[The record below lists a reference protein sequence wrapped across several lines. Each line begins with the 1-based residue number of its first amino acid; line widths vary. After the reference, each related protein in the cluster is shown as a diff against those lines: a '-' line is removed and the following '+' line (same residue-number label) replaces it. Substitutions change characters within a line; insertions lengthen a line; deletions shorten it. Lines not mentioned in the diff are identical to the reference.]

1 MVRTQQLQRKKLP
14 PDQIPPHGVG
24 QIHPLELIAADPFD
38 HFLTVS
44 CRIVYDL
51 KRDVQAMEDRIP
63 IIIHQQPPAPD
74 GYWVS
79 TARVKD
85 LRLQL
90 FYGLRPIW
98 QYQLTIF
105 LTNL

>member
-1 MVRTQQLQRKKLP
+1 MVCTQQFQYKELP
-14 PDQIPPHGVG
+14 PDQIPPHGVR
-24 QIHPLELIAADPFD
+24 QICSPELIAADPFN
-38 HFLTVS
+38 HFLAVS

-79 TARVKD
+79 TARVKN

-98 QYQLTIF
+98 QYQLTVF